1 LEGFL
6 AAQEAERPPNDQGGQ
21 RPAAKARAQLLASE
35 CSDITPFLRATEPGV
50 LKAVVGNP
58 GFGEREALYLLNRKD
73 LPSTVIEELANQ
85 RTVASSHAVKLALT
99 RHPKTPLRTAL
110 EQLKFLYLF
119 DLVSV
124 CLQTGVRAEVKRASE
139 ELVLAQVPKLAVG
152 QRITLAKRGSA
163 RLAAS
168 LLKGENLQ
176 IIQAVLDNPY
186 LTEAVLLPV
195 LNKPNCSPS
204 IVETI
209 AIHPKWGLRY
219 DIRLALLRHSSLSI
233 ARALAILPGLKPQDA
248 KAISQDP
255 AVIPEIRKYLS
266 NRLSGCKSEV

>member
-1 LEGFL
+1 M
-6 AAQEAERPPNDQGGQ
+6 
-21 RPAAKARAQLLASE
+21 
-35 CSDITPFLRATEPGV
+35 
-50 LKAVVGNP
+50 
-58 GFGEREALYLLNRKD
+58 
-73 LPSTVIEELANQ
+73 
-85 RTVASSHAVKLALT
+85 KLALT
-99 RHPKTPLRTAL
+99 KHPKTPLRTAL

-139 ELVLAQVPKLAVG
+139 ELILTQVPKLAVG

-186 LTEAVLLPV
+186 LTEVVLLPV
-195 LNKPNCSPS
+195 LNRPDCSPR
-204 IVETI
+204 IVESI
-209 AIHPKWGLRY
+209 ASHPKWGIRY
-219 DIRLALLRHSSLSI
+219 DIRLALLRHSSLSV

-248 KAISQDP
+248 KAISQDS
-255 AVIPEIRKYLS
+255 AVNPEIRNYLS
-266 NRLSGCKSEV
+266 NRLSRSKTDT

>member
-1 LEGFL
+1 M
-6 AAQEAERPPNDQGGQ
+6 AAQEAETPPNEQSNPKP
-21 RPAAKARAQLLASE
+21 PARVEAKLLARE
-35 CSDITPFLRATEPGV
+35 CSDMAPFLRATDPDV

-58 GFGEREALYLLNRKD
+58 GFGEREALYLLNRRD
-73 LPSTVIEELANQ
+73 LPSTVIEELASQ
-85 RTVASSHAVKLALT
+85 RTVASSYAVKLALT
-99 RHPKTPLRTAL
+99 KHPKTPLRTAL

-139 ELVLAQVPKLAVG
+139 ELILGQVPKLAVG
-152 QRITLAKRGSA
+152 QRITLAKRGPA

-195 LNKPNCSPS
+195 LNRPDCSPR
-204 IVETI
+204 IVEAI
-209 AIHPKWGLRY
+209 ATHPKWGLRY
-219 DIRLALLRHSSLSI
+219 DIRLALLRHSSLSVG
-233 ARALAILPGLKPQDA
+233 RALAILPELKPQDA

-266 NRLSGCKSEV
+266 NRLSGCKSDT

>member
-1 LEGFL
+1 M
-6 AAQEAERPPNDQGGQ
+6 AAQEAETPPNEQGLPEPSAPAGGK
-21 RPAAKARAQLLASE
+21 RPTESSISE
-35 CSDITPFLRATEPGV
+35 LTQFLQVTDPDALQAV
-50 LKAVVGNP
+50 LRNP
-58 GFGEREALYLLNRKD
+58 GFGEREALFLLHRRD
-73 LPSTVIEELANQ
+73 LPSTVIQELASH
-85 RTVASSHAVKLALT
+85 RTVVSNYAVKLALT
-99 RHPKTPLRTAL
+99 KHPKTPLRTAL

-152 QRITLAKRGSA
+152 QRITLAKRGPA

-195 LNKPNCSPS
+195 LNRPDCSPR
-204 IVETI
+204 IVESI
-209 AIHPKWGLRY
+209 ASHPKWGLRY
-219 DIRLALLRHSSLSI
+219 DIRLALLRHSSLSV

-255 AVIPEIRKYLS
+255 AVIPEIRNYLS
-266 NRLSGCKSEV
+266 NRLSGSKRDT